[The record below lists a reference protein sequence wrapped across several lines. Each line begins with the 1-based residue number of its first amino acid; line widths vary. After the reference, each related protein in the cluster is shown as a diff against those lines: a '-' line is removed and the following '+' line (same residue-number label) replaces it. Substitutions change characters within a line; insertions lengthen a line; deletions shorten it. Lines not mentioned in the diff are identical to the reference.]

1 MKKFMIPVLGS
12 LFILGACSQESAAT
26 DEAPSEALTQAA
38 PEATTEAAV
47 DTEHNAQTS
56 LDWAG
61 TYEGTLPCADCEG
74 IKTKLVLNDDGSYER
89 TSEYLKE
96 VKPGEETT
104 FTDKGQFTWN
114 QAGNIV
120 ILDEAADKTQYFV
133 AENRLEMRDQEG
145 EAITGALAEHY
156 ILQKAAE

>member
-1 MKKFMIPVLGS
+1 MKKYLIPVLGS
-12 LFILGACSQESAAT
+12 LFVVAACSQEPAKTDAAPAET
-26 DEAPSEALTQAA
+26 LTQAT
-38 PEATTEAAV
+38 PEAGV
-47 DTEHNAQTS
+47 DTEHNAKVS

-74 IKTKLVLNDDGSYER
+74 IKTKVILKDDGSYER
-89 TSEYLKE
+89 TSEYLKD
-96 VKPGEETT
+96 VKPGEENT
-104 FTDKGQFTWN
+104 FTDKGTFTWN
-114 QAGNIV
+114 EAGSIV